1 MPTNA
6 PRHVACVM
14 DGNGR
19 WARQRGLAAAH
30 GDLAAAHAVGALWET
45 AEEEGIEWLTL
56 LVPAD
61 RPAAPADQG
70 AGCPPH
76 LLTQHVLGT
85 ALERLHDE
93 GVRVRLLGAAG
104 PGPAEE
110 IRLRLREAEELTR
123 CNTRRNLTI
132 ALDDGGRKDTLDA
145 ARELVRRRVP
155 ADQVTEDSFRGYM
168 RYPELPDVDLCIR
181 TGGDHRLPSLLLWH
195 CADAELVFL
204 DVPWPDF
211 HPDHLRYALALYR
224 QRRLDRAPAGRSA
237 AAAARGPGGAP
248 TAPAPCPGPDPLTGP
263 GPRTGEDLLP
273 KLLRLPRALAGRL
286 GLVLLDGLEET
297 RRHATAETTG
307 SAPTRR
313 S

>member
-1 MPTNA
+1 
-6 PRHVACVM
+6 M

-30 GDLAAAHAVGALWET
+30 GDLAAAHAAGALFEA

-56 LVPAD
+56 LIPAD
-61 RPAAPADQG
+61 RPAAPAEQG

-76 LLTQHVLGT
+76 LLTQHILGT

-104 PGPAEE
+104 PGPAAE

-123 CNTRRNLTI
+123 RNTRRNLTI
-132 ALDDGGRKDTLDA
+132 ALDDGGRKDILDA

-155 ADQVTEDSFRGYM
+155 ADQVTEDSFPRYM
-168 RYPELPDVDLCIR
+168 RHPELPDVDLCVR

-211 HPDHLRYALALYR
+211 RPDHLRYALTLYR
-224 QRRLDRAPAGRSA
+224 QRRLGRAPAGQSA
-237 AAAARGPGGAP
+237 AEAARGPGAP
-248 TAPAPCPGPDPLTGP
+248 PAGPALRPGPDPRTGP
-263 GPRTGEDLLP
+263 GSRTGEDLLS
-273 KLLRLPRALAGRL
+273 KLLHLPRALAGRL

-297 RRHATAETTG
+297 RRHAPSETTNH
-307 SAPTRR
+307 ARPHR